1 MVVLGR
7 PSGPCVKRST
17 GTPSMTEALPS
28 KPKRANVSDRPSDQ
42 IIKPAQERHI
52 LLFSFVS
59 WLKAGFSIHQIGML
73 RTLGIAL
80 LCLAALAPSRVE
92 AEAPTVIVKPGD
104 ALSLIAERAG
114 VSVEQIKEWNRLDGD
129 LIRIGQK
136 LVVGPTERTNAKTSA
151 DDGIDWTP
159 PFDYG
164 AAAPEAPDAAEEHAA
179 RVAARDPST
188 AVAARGYEKP
198 VEKKKRGRTYRVQS
212 GDTLTGIA
220 LKHDTSIAELLT
232 SNPGLKADR
241 IYPGQTIDVGTPRPE
256 VVFKLER
263 GDTLLAVADRYDV
276 SARDLARWNAK
287 LGQRNPRPGT
297 DLRIFTRV
305 PVSPSEAIG
314 PTNRGRLEGGVRLP
328 SHRGYV
334 IRTPART
341 YGTEETTRWIVGA
354 FDAVDAKFKR
364 TKVVRVHDISDRNG
378 GKLRDHK
385 SHQNGR
391 DADIS
396 YYQEECGSNGCR
408 FDEFRSSELDVAR
421 QWTLLEYW
429 LRNGQVEMIFIDYRL
444 QAKLYRYAKRRGA
457 TKAQLDRWIQYP
469 RGRYEPNGVIRHFP
483 NHEDHLHVR
492 FVCPY
497 SDLRCRP

>member
-1 MVVLGR
+1 
-7 PSGPCVKRST
+7 
-17 GTPSMTEALPS
+17 
-28 KPKRANVSDRPSDQ
+28 
-42 IIKPAQERHI
+42 
-52 LLFSFVS
+52 
-59 WLKAGFSIHQIGML
+59 ML
-73 RTLGIAL
+73 RALGIAL

-92 AEAPTVIVKPGD
+92 AEAPTVIVKRGD
-104 ALSLIAERAG
+104 ALSLVALRAG
-114 VSVEQIKEWNRLDGD
+114 VSVEQIKEWNHLDGD

-136 LVVGPTERTNAKTSA
+136 LVVGSNTKADSGTEANPPKEKIEIAAS
-151 DDGIDWTP
+151 DPVEDGIDWTP

-164 AAAPEAPDAAEEHAA
+164 AAVPTVPDSSTERAP

-198 VEKKKRGRTYRVQS
+198 VEKKEKRGRTYRVQS

-220 LKHDTSIAELLT
+220 LKHDTSVAEVLA

-241 IYPGQTIDVGTPRPE
+241 IYPGQTIDVGAPRPE
-256 VVFKLER
+256 VVFRLER
-263 GDTLLAVADRYDV
+263 GDTLLAAASRYGV
-276 SARDLARWNAK
+276 STRDLDRWNAK

-297 DLRIFTRV
+297 NVRIYTRV

-314 PTNRGRLEGGVRLP
+314 PTNRGRLERGVRLP
-328 SHRGYV
+328 AHRGYV

-341 YGTEETTRWIVGA
+341 YGTEEATRWIVDA
-354 FDAVDAKFKR
+354 FNAVDGKFKR
-364 TKVVRVHDISDRNG
+364 TKVVRVHDISDRDG

-396 YYQEECGSNGCR
+396 YYQEECPSNGCR
-408 FDEFRSSELDVAR
+408 FDEFRSSQLDVAR

-429 LRNGQVEMIFIDYRL
+429 LRNGQAEMIFIDYRL
-444 QAKLYRYAKRRGA
+444 QAKLYRYAKRKGV
-457 TKAQLDRWIQYP
+457 TKTQLDRWLQYP
-469 RGRYEPNGVIRHFP
+469 RGKYEPDGVIRHFP

-492 FVCPY
+492 FVCAY
-497 SDLRCRP
+497 SDFKCRP